1 MNIIYIYQIHCSAKL
16 LVIDEAHKFM
26 NGADGRDGLSDAI
39 VNVARLMRHD
49 GILKKK
55 TTYTKKKLLEA
66 LTY

>member
-1 MNIIYIYQIHCSAKL
+1 MNIIYIYNTHCSAKL

-55 TTYTKKKLLEA
+55 NYSYKKETT
-66 LTY
+66 